1 MEAISNKHC
10 MENSSGEWTVHM
22 SQYEMKLFSK
32 QLVAFTKQIMCDV
45 VSPAETAEGHKN
57 TSDSRVSVYPY

>member
-1 MEAISNKHC
+1 MHIS
-10 MENSSGEWTVHM
+10 E
-22 SQYEMKLFSK
+22 YEMKLLSK
-32 QLVAFTKQIMCDV
+32 QLVVFIKQIMCDV

>member
-1 MEAISNKHC
+1 MHIS
-10 MENSSGEWTVHM
+10 E
-22 SQYEMKLFSK
+22 YEMKLFSK
-32 QLVAFTKQIMCDV
+32 QLVAFTKQIMSDV

>member
-10 MENSSGEWTVHM
+10 MEKRITVHI
-22 SQYEMKLFSK
+22 SEYEMKLFSK
-32 QLVAFTKQIMCDV
+32 QLKQLVDFTKQIMCNA
-45 VSPAETAEGHKN
+45 VSPAETAEGRKN